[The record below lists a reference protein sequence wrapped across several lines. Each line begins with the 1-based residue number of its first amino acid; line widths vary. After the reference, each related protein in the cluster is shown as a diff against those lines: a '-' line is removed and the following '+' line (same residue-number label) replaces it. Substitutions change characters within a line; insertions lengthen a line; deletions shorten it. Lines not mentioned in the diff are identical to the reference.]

1 MPPGELAATGW
12 LASIATTMA
21 LLERLD
27 PQSLE
32 RVLVVLL
39 LAACAGC
46 GDSPVPP
53 SASGA
58 NYSAAKLGIVGL
70 SKSIALDMSRVN
82 VRSNCIAPFAWSRL
96 IGSIPINDDTQRAR
110 VDTLK

>member
-1 MPPGELAATGW
+1 
-12 LASIATTMA
+12 MA
-21 LLERLD
+21 LLECLD

-39 LAACAGC
+39 LAACAGF
-46 GDSPVPP
+46 GDSPAVPP
-53 SASGA
+53 SASRA